1 MVACDE
7 VMRGQTA
14 EFAGF
19 RRGAF
24 FNRLSPVVWA
34 LSPTVTV
41 CQDLPR
47 LVSFSD
53 EGRRPSCRRENVARC
68 SCRSMLLAGSRLWH
82 VGISGRTEMRSV
94 ASHLSLEKE
103 GEEPSG
109 PVTVCHVDNEAL
121 KRETSGQAFRR
132 GPRPALNWP
141 NGVNGVERWS
151 KDDSLQTEAVGKAT
165 FGDTRRQILRLR
177 IRAGGGV
184 FPGGRVPAFSGY
196 VSKSESGTR
205 LMVNVRRSAT
215 NVSHV
220 CGLMQSGVSGRKP
233 LVRHDKKRQMQN
245 SQFTGHIGREIP
257 AGAWIRDGP
266 RSVGNPRLQFEPT
279 IVSGIYSRQLRSSGT
294 PGISTL

>member
-1 MVACDE
+1 
-7 VMRGQTA
+7 
-14 EFAGF
+14 
-19 RRGAF
+19 
-24 FNRLSPVVWA
+24 
-34 LSPTVTV
+34 
-41 CQDLPR
+41 
-47 LVSFSD
+47 
-53 EGRRPSCRRENVARC
+53 
-68 SCRSMLLAGSRLWH
+68 
-82 VGISGRTEMRSV
+82 MRSV

-121 KRETSGQAFRR
+121 KRETCGQAFRR

-196 VSKSESGTR
+196 VAKSEYGTR
-205 LMVNVRRSAT
+205 LMVNVRQSAT

-245 SQFTGHIGREIP
+245 SQYSRHFWRGHS
-257 AGAWIRDGP
+257 
-266 RSVGNPRLQFEPT
+266 SVWLW
-279 IVSGIYSRQLRSSGT
+279 RQLRPPVCAGSLTAGKNTADRRLSPVPRCGIDLVVNPAHSSGT
-294 PGISTL
+294 VWFTR